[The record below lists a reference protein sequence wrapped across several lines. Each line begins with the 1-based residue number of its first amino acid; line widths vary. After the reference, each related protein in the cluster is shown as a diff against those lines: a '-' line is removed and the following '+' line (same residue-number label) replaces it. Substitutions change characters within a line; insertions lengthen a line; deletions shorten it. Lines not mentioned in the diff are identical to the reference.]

1 LEVLVNKVISTMS
14 LPAGLAAV
22 AIALTGLTG
31 AAQSPAGGFTAAQAT
46 AGKATYDQKCASCH
60 ALNLKGS
67 AHGPELTGSGF
78 LGGWATRTS
87 REMFQYIKA
96 NMPPGD
102 AGTLGDPAYL
112 SVVAYVLQTNGHR
125 AGAQALTA
133 NSRVAFGAKA
143 AAAAAPA
150 AGRPAAGRPAA
161 TTAKPAAPPATAPAA
176 AQAAT
181 PANRPEGPQSG
192 GAAQT
197 FGPPGVTIGKEVKN
211 FTPVTDAMIL
221 NPPPGDWLMW
231 RRTLDGQ
238 GHSPLNQINTGN
250 VQHLRMAWS
259 WTMKEG
265 NNEATPLVH
274 DGVMYLINPQNIVQA
289 IDAKTGDMIWEYSH
303 KYPAPAM
310 TLGGATR
317 NIAIYKDKLYMA
329 TYDAAIVAINAKT
342 GKEVWKTFKADYKK
356 GFTHT
361 SGPIIAGG
369 LVVSGING
377 CERFKKEGCFITG
390 HDPDT
395 GKEVW
400 RTQTIAQPGDPNNNT
415 WGTIP
420 PELRGG
426 SDTWIPGSY
435 DPQLNL
441 FYIGTAQAKP
451 WVAAS
456 RGMTAKDAALYTN
469 STLALDPKTGKI
481 AWHFQHVPGETLDM
495 DHVFERVLVD
505 VDGEKVLFAIGKDGI
520 LWKLDRKTG
529 KYLALQ
535 ETVFQDIYDSIDRKN
550 GRVQYRSD
558 IMEAKIGDVMSGCP
572 GNFGGHNWQASA
584 YSPEAGALVIPLQQA
599 CSKIAGAKV
608 ELVDGSGGYG
618 AGRGGGAYE
627 MPGTNGQVGKL
638 AAYDVK
644 TMKELWSVQ
653 QRAVF
658 LTGAL
663 TTSGGL
669 VFIGDLD
676 RNFRAYDV
684 KTGKLLW
691 QTRLGAPVQG
701 FPVTYTAGGKQYVAV
716 PTGFVVFKA
725 LTGGLTPDIYQPNGG
740 SGLYV
745 FELPDVR

>member
-1 LEVLVNKVISTMS
+1 MTSPK
-14 LPAGLAAV
+14 PGAV
-22 AIALTGLTG
+22 AP
-31 AAQSPAGGFTAAQAT
+31 AAKPAPATAAPGKT
-46 AGKATYDQKCASCH
+46 AAPKAS
-60 ALNLKGS
+60 
-67 AHGPELTGSGF
+67 
-78 LGGWATRTS
+78 
-87 REMFQYIKA
+87 
-96 NMPPGD
+96 
-102 AGTLGDPAYL
+102 
-112 SVVAYVLQTNGHR
+112 
-125 AGAQALTA
+125 
-133 NSRVAFGAKA
+133 
-143 AAAAAPA
+143 AAAPA
-150 AGRPAAGRPAA
+150 APVAPAAEAPAA
-161 TTAKPAAPPATAPAA
+161 TLAPTAQVGNAVN
-176 AQAAT
+176 AQ
-181 PANRPEGPQSG
+181 S
-192 GAAQT
+192 
-197 FGPPGVTIGKEVKN
+197 FGPPGKTTGKEVPN
-211 FTPVTDAMIL
+211 FTPVTEAML
-221 NPPPGDWLMW
+221 QNPPPGDWLNW

-238 GHSPLNQINTGN
+238 GYSPLNQITTAN
-250 VQHLRMAWS
+250 VKNLRLAWA

-274 DGVMYLINPQNIVQA
+274 DGVMYLINPQNVVQA
-289 IDAKTGDMIWEYSH
+289 IDAKTGDLIWEYSH

-317 NIAIYKDKLYMA
+317 NIAIFHDKLYMA

-342 GKEVWKTFKADYKK
+342 GKEVWKTFKADYQK

-361 SGPIIAGG
+361 SGPVIAGG
-369 LVVSGING
+369 VVVSGING
-377 CERFKKEGCFITG
+377 CEKFKKEGCFITG
-390 HDPDT
+390 HDPET
-395 GKEVW
+395 GKELW
-400 RTQTIAQPGDPNNNT
+400 RTQTIAQPGDPNNDS
-415 WGTIP
+415 WGKMP

-435 DPQLNL
+435 DPKLNL

-469 STLALDPKTGKI
+469 STLALNPKTGKI
-481 AWHFQHVPGETLDM
+481 EWYFQHVPGETLDM

-505 VDGEKVLFAIGKDGI
+505 VDGQQVVFAIGKDGI

-529 KYLALQ
+529 KYIALQ
-535 ETVFQDIYDSIDRKN
+535 ETVFQDIYDQIDRKN

-558 IMEAKIGDVMSGCP
+558 ILEAKIGDVMAGCP
-572 GNFGGHNWQASA
+572 GNFGGHNWQSSA

-599 CSKIAGAKV
+599 CSKIAGGKV
-608 ELVDGSGGYG
+608 ELVEGSGGYG
-618 AGRGGGAYE
+618 TGRGGGSYE

-658 LTGAL
+658 LTAAL
-663 TTSGGL
+663 TTGGGL
-669 VFIGDLD
+669 AFIGDLD

-691 QTRLGAPVQG
+691 QVRLAAPVQG

-740 SGLYV
+740 SALYV
-745 FELPDVR
+745 FELPAQN